1 MKEYIKIPVTD
12 RMRTDLSECEKMAED
27 GKDKDCESCSLNGG
41 KFGCMGDRKW
51 EKSLWRHNE

>member
-51 EKSLWRHNE
+51 VKELLEA